1 VLGIARLDV
10 GFLQL
15 LEHGS
20 LLAVVAGPDMDN
32 ADVQPLGLG
41 AQERQIV
48 NMRRLC
54 RASCYAA

>member
-15 LEHGS
+15 LKHGP
-20 LLAVVAGPDMDN
+20 LLAVVAGPDVDET
-32 ADVQPLGLG
+32 DVQPLGLS

-48 NMRRLC
+48 DVWGLC